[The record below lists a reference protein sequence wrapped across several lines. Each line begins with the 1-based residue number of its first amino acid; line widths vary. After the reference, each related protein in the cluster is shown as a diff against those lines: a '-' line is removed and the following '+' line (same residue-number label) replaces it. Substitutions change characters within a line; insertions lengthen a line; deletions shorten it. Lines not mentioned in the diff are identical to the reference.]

1 MAKKS
6 VEDILEQ
13 GIHGVKEINPEERR
27 EFLGTLRE
35 RVVIALTMKQVQVD
49 VIQSEMIDIIKN
61 NKNAKMYLNGLMNY
75 IHLAKYIKE
84 ASKYNMNYTIVNN
97 DEYRSK
103 YGLVVAY
110 DYAIDRENIH
120 LSNKVEIMEKKED
133 KKKSKGESFF
143 KKLFKR

>member
-1 MAKKS
+1 MARKS

-27 EFLGTLRE
+27 KFLGTLRE
-35 RVVIALTMKQVQVD
+35 RVVIALTMQQVQVD

-84 ASKYNMNYTIVNN
+84 ASKYNMSYTIVNN
-97 DEYRSK
+97 DEYKSK

-120 LSNKVEIMEKKED
+120 LSNKVEIIEKKEE
-133 KKKSKGESFF
+133 KKSKGESFF

>member
-1 MAKKS
+1 MARKS

-27 EFLGTLRE
+27 KFLGTLRE
-35 RVVIALTMKQVQVD
+35 RVVIALTMQQVQVD

-84 ASKYNMNYTIVNN
+84 ASKYNMSYTIVNN

-120 LSNKVEIMEKKED
+120 LSNKVEIIEAKED

>member
-35 RVVIALTMKQVQVD
+35 RVVIALTMKQVQVG
-49 VIQSEMIDIIKN
+49 VIQAEMIDIIKN
-61 NKNAKMYLNGLMNY
+61 NKNAKMYLNGLMSY
-75 IHLAKYIKE
+75 THLAKYIKE

-120 LSNKVEIMEKKED
+120 LSNKVEIIEKKED
-133 KKKSKGESFF
+133 KKISKGKSFF